1 LEDEYLILSGSI
13 NSAKSTQV
21 ALNALRLGEAGL
33 NAHRQNLLNRTPVTD
48 SFASFPRN
56 SIEIEDL
63 AYLSAH
69 ENHEFALLRGKRN
82 DILIHGEHSKV
93 NFDEDLEALL
103 LQGKYELIAHSHP
116 DIEITASR
124 EDREFLRK
132 IGQKS
137 SVIISWYTGNMI
149 KFYADPYED
158 LLS

>member
-1 LEDEYLILSGSI
+1 MEKDFFGLSESLS
-13 NSAKSTQV
+13 SAKSTQI
-21 ALNALRLGEAGL
+21 ALKALRFGEAGL
-33 NAHRQNLLNRTPVTD
+33 NAHRQNLLNRVPETD
-48 SFASFPRN
+48 TFASFQRG

-69 ENHEFALLRGKRN
+69 EDHEFALLRGKKN

-103 LQGKYELIAHSHP
+103 LQGKYELVAHSHP
-116 DIEITASR
+116 DIDLMASA
-124 EDREFLRK
+124 EDRDFLQY

-149 KFYADPYED
+149 EFFADPYEE
-158 LLS
+158 LY

>member
-1 LEDEYLILSGSI
+1 MEDDYLMLSGAI

-21 ALNALRLGEAGL
+21 ALNSLRLGEAGL
-33 NAHRQNLLNRTPVTD
+33 NAHRQNLLNRAPVTD
-48 SFASFPRN
+48 SFASFPRD

-69 ENHEFALLRGKRN
+69 EDHEFALLRGKKN

-116 DIEITASR
+116 DIELTASR
-124 EDREFLRK
+124 EDREFLRR

-137 SVIISWYTGNMI
+137 SVIISWYTGNMM
-149 KFYADPYED
+149 KFYADPFEE
-158 LLS
+158 LFN